1 MCSWGIRMYY
11 FDKARTGGIYT
22 KHGRK
27 AQKTLMDRRHTQN
40 IHARPTHIQHTD
52 GRHIK
57 HARTEG
63 IQHTIN
69 VLIPDSAR
77 RPENSEN
84 NSCAREPRPNF
95 EFFFG
100 KKFIFI
106 CILPVK
112 FCVPNFVFQ
121 LADSHGNIRFSG
133 KTAIYA
139 DFSWKPRFK
148 RIFCEIIDLSGCP
161 RAL

>member
-1 MCSWGIRMYY
+1 MCSWGIRMNY

-77 RPENSEN
+77 RPENSDN
-84 NSCAREPRPNF
+84 YSCAREARSNF
-95 EFFFG
+95 N
-100 KKFIFI
+100 IF
-106 CILPVK
+106 LGRNLSSFV
-112 FCVPNFVFQ
+112 FCVSNFVFQ
-121 LADSHGNIRFSG
+121 SADSHGNIRFSG

-139 DFSWKPRFK
+139 DFS
-148 RIFCEIIDLSGCP
+148 
-161 RAL
+161 

>member
-1 MCSWGIRMYY
+1 MNY

-84 NSCAREPRPNF
+84 NSCAREARPNF
-95 EFFFG
+95 EGFFWEEIYLHLYFACQ
-100 KKFIFI
+100 IV
-106 CILPVK
+106 CQILC
-112 FCVPNFVFQ
+112 FNWRILMEISAF
-121 LADSHGNIRFSG
+121 LAKQRF
-133 KTAIYA
+133 T
-139 DFSWKPRFK
+139 
-148 RIFCEIIDLSGCP
+148 RIFHENPDLSGFSVKSSI
-161 RAL
+161 

>member
-1 MCSWGIRMYY
+1 MNY

-84 NSCAREPRPNF
+84 NSCAREARPNF
-95 EFFFG
+95 KFFLGRNLSSF
-100 KKFIFI
+100 
-106 CILPVK
+106 V
-112 FCVPNFVFQ
+112 FCLSNFVCQILCFNWRILMEISAF
-121 LADSHGNIRFSG
+121 LAKQRF
-133 KTAIYA
+133 T
-139 DFSWKPRFK
+139 
-148 RIFCEIIDLSGCP
+148 RIFHENPDLSGFSVKSSI
-161 RAL
+161 

>member
-84 NSCAREPRPNF
+84 NSCAREARPNF
-95 EFFFG
+95 EFFFWEEIYLHLY
-100 KKFIFI
+100 FA
-106 CILPVK
+106 CQILCSK
-112 FCVPNFVFQ
+112 FCV
-121 LADSHGNIRFSG
+121 SIGG
-133 KTAIYA
+133 
-139 DFSWKPRFK
+139 FSWKYPLFWQNS
-148 RIFCEIIDLSGCP
+148 DLRGFS
-161 RAL
+161 